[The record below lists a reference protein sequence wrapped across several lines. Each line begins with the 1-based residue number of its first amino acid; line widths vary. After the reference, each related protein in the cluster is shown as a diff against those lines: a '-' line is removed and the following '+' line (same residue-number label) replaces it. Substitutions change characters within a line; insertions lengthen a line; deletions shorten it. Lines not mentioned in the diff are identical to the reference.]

1 MWVRDFD
8 LCGERGIERGAELKA
23 WSNLSL
29 GAGGTSGTVTA
40 VRERKSNL
48 GKESEK
54 ESLKYSDRFGERET
68 VVCLVELKSLKFKC
82 LIIVKCGLG

>member
-1 MWVRDFD
+1 MM
-8 LCGERGIERGAELKA
+8 
-23 WSNLSL
+23 
-29 GAGGTSGTVTA
+29 A

-82 LIIVKCGLG
+82 LTIVKCGLG